1 VEIRKNGDTIWVELV
16 DDLSFTNSHRIK
28 ERILKYV
35 DHDIKVLILNMS
47 KVNFMDSAGI
57 GLLISLLKKMK
68 SNGGKLIV
76 EYPKLGVQKLLEMT
90 KLDELMEIKKKPEPT
105 TGSWDDFEN

>member
-1 VEIRKNGDTIWVELV
+1 MKISRKEDTVRVELV
-16 DDLSFTNSHRIK
+16 NALSFTSTHSIK
-28 ERILKYV
+28 ENILKYV
-35 DHDIKVLILNMS
+35 DSDVKVLVLNMS

-90 KLDELMEIKKKPEPT
+90 KLDELIEIKKKPEPT
-105 TGSWDDFEN
+105 TGSWGDFDD